1 MSSVINNFLNDD
13 IINIQ
18 HNINLLKL
26 NNNNIN
32 NKLVQK
38 KIEYISFYLKNILQ
52 EIDELNIIINN
63 NLIYNN
69 KYIENEI
76 NKYKNMENTIQ
87 YFQFTH
93 NL

>member
-18 HNINLLKL
+18 NNINLLKL

-32 NKLVQK
+32 NKLIQK
-38 KIEYISFYLKNILQ
+38 KIEYISFYFKNILQ

-63 NLIYNN
+63 NLFYNH
-69 KYIENEI
+69 KYVENEI

-87 YFQFTH
+87 YFQFIH